1 MFLSRITAFIWAY
14 AVMNPG
20 VNALR
25 TPVYAEMVNIVNG
38 KEVTFEDYKFDMT
51 QVTNTFNNY
60 GFSNNRT
67 ITKSMLTWW
76 EFHNDKQELLSLES
90 IFEIE
95 HIFPKKRQEN
105 ENSLSNPK
113 NLESLGNKAVLEKR
127 INIRASDYRFQDKKK
142 YYLGFEN
149 ARKQKREGTKNRELI
164 EMANNKNDFTETDI
178 VQRTSSIILEFTSFM
193 KKNGLIEV

>member
-1 MFLSRITAFIWAY
+1 
-14 AVMNPG
+14 MNPG